1 MPVSVGQRKAQAHG
15 RVRIRVCFN
24 LGVGGTLGWDRGR
37 GFESECERE
46 RARAGVCGERAA
58 YVGAAAA
65 ATAGPAAAETGAAGG
80 VYVIP
85 V

>member
-1 MPVSVGQRKAQAHG
+1 MPVSVGHRKLTVRG
-15 RVRIRVCFN
+15 RGRIRVC

-37 GFESECERE
+37 GFEFELECER
-46 RARAGVCGERAA
+46 AHAGVCGERADA
-58 YVGAAAA
+58 GAAAA

-85 V
+85 E